1 MSVLF
6 LIIRSEIY
14 LSLKNCIAGD
24 IINYTNTAGRK
35 RLKELLSIYF
45 KFFKI
50 GSVTFGGGYAMLP
63 ILRREIVEKEQ
74 WLTEEEIMD
83 FYAIGQSMPG
93 IIAVNV
99 GGFIGYMRKKEPGA
113 VAAALGV
120 VSPCLVIITIIA
132 ACLANFQDNVYVRHA
147 LSAVS
152 VCVCALI
159 LDSVIAMWKK
169 GVKDIFGFV
178 LFAVMLVAM
187 TFTQAS
193 PVLLVIFSAVCGI
206 IYKSLQGCRCAKKNG
221 KGGGEP

>member
-1 MSVLF
+1 MAKKKGFV
-6 LIIRSEIY
+6 
-14 LSLKNCIAGD
+14 
-24 IINYTNTAGRK
+24 
-35 RLKELLSIYF
+35 LKELLNIYL

-63 ILRREIVEKEQ
+63 ILRREIVEKEK

-83 FYAIGQSMPG
+83 FYAISQGLPG

-99 GGFIGYMRKKEPGA
+99 GGFIGYGRKKAAGA

-120 VSPCLVIITIIA
+120 VSPCLVIITAIA
-132 ACLANFQDNVYVRHA
+132 ACLSGFQDNVWVRYA

-159 LDSVIAMWKK
+159 LDSVMAMWKK

-178 LFAVMLVAM
+178 LFAVMLAVM
-187 TFTQAS
+187 TFTGAS
-193 PVLLVIFSAVCGI
+193 PVLLVIFSAVLGI
-206 IYKSLQGCRCAKKNG
+206 VYKSLQGYFAN
-221 KGGGEP
+221 KGGKAQ